1 MLKVRKTRAEA
12 ITTVCAPGQP
22 YELQELSVHGCRHRV
37 FVNAPQTLHDLYRDN
52 LSDLDF
58 IIYEQQRLTFNDVY
72 QQASMMAAAMVADF
86 GIEKGDRV
94 AISMRN
100 YPEWI
105 VAFYAA
111 TSIGAIAVAYNAL
124 WNSGDL
130 ANGILDASPKL
141 IIVDQER
148 LDRLALCEGLPAS
161 LQVVRTRALEN
172 DYIFSLNWSDVL
184 DAHKDSVMPEVHLD
198 PDDNATILYTS
209 GSTGFP
215 KGVLSSHR
223 AIINALLSWELD
235 ECLLVEMGV
244 HTSVN
249 LDFQRGMLLA
259 IPLFHVSGLFVSCLM
274 CLRAQRKLGCLYKWD
289 TESALALI
297 EQERLTVCSAPSA
310 ITGDIISAGR
320 DSVHDLSSLRVIGG
334 GGMHRAPKQV
344 KSIGE
349 FSDLLQPHTGWGMT
363 ETNGL
368 GVGIFGN
375 HYLERPGSS
384 GLCSAV
390 LDIRVVDKEGHV
402 LVSGES
408 GELQIRGTTLFN
420 GYWNQPDA
428 TTQAFDGEWFRTGDR
443 ATIDEDGFV
452 YINGRFKE
460 LIIRG
465 GENIG
470 CGAIEDA
477 ILEHK
482 DVIEAAAYGIPDD
495 RLGEEIGVTLYV
507 HREIDEGQ
515 LREFLSKK
523 LAVFEIPRYIV
534 QQNKPLIRGDTE
546 KIQRRQ
552 VKLEAIESLGL
563 SSIKDD

>member
-1 MLKVRKTRAEA
+1 MLKLKKSRTEA
-12 ITTVCAPGQP
+12 ITAVCAPGQP
-22 YELQELSVHGCRHRV
+22 YELQEVAVNGYLHRV
-37 FVNAPQTLHDLYRDN
+37 FVNAPQTLPDLYRDN

-58 IIYEQQRLTFNDVY
+58 IIYEQQRLTFNEVY
-72 QQASMMAAAMVADF
+72 QQASGMAAAMVADF

-105 VAFYAA
+105 IAFYAA
-111 TSIGAIAVAYNAL
+111 TSIGAIAVAFNAL
-124 WNSGDL
+124 WSSGDL
-130 ANGILDASPKL
+130 ANGVLDAAPKL
-141 IIVDQER
+141 IMVDQER

-161 LQVVRTRALEN
+161 LQIVRTRALEN
-172 DYIFSLNWSDVL
+172 DHIASLNWSDVL
-184 DAHKDSVMPEVHLD
+184 NAHKGSAMPTVQID
-198 PDDNATILYTS
+198 PDDHATILYTS

-235 ECLLVEMGV
+235 ECLLTEMGI
-244 HTSVN
+244 HTPLE

-297 EQERLTVCSAPSA
+297 ERERLTVCSAPSA

-320 DSVHDLSSLRVIGG
+320 HSAYDLSSLCVIGG

-344 KSIGE
+344 KAIGA

-375 HYLERPGSS
+375 DYLIRPGSS
-384 GLCSAV
+384 GRCSAV
-390 LDIRVVDKEGHV
+390 LDIRVVDKEGNV
-402 LVSGES
+402 LVSGEI
-408 GELQIRGTTLFN
+408 GELQIRGTTLFR

-428 TTQAFDGEWFRTGDR
+428 KMRAFDGEWFRTGDR
-443 ATIDEDGFV
+443 AIIDEEGFV

-477 ILEHK
+477 ILEHP
-482 DVIEAAAYGIPDD
+482 DVIEASAFGVPDD

-507 HREIDEGQ
+507 DKEIDESQ
-515 LREFLSKK
+515 LREFLSDK
-523 LAVFEIPRYIV
+523 LAIFEIPRYVV
-534 QQNKPLIRGDTE
+534 QQYTPLIRGDTE

-552 VKLEAIESLGL
+552 VKLEAIKSLDL
-563 SSIKDD
+563 TTIQDD